1 MTLRYAKLASP
12 AIRAAYQDAM
22 DKIRAR
28 QPLPIVAIGSG
39 PVIPDRAEWLHAEML
54 NTRLAHGYCSR
65 HPAAAPCPYAKICEQ
80 CDNFVPHPCAADV
93 TTRQLHH
100 IKGPARPRPSPRL

>member
-39 PVIPDRAEWLHAEML
+39 PVIPDRAEWLHPEML
-54 NTRLAHGYCSR
+54 NTRLAHGSCSP
-65 HPAAAPCPYAKICEQ
+65 HPPAAPRPPAKICG
-80 CDNFVPHPCAADV
+80 PCQHSAPPP
-93 TTRQLHH
+93 
-100 IKGPARPRPSPRL
+100 PAPPLSPRPPPPH